1 MNILILSQYFWPEN
15 FRINELT
22 SELAKIKRLKIHV
35 LTGFPSYPKK
45 NFFKKKKIK
54 KFKNLNINRVPVY
67 LRDGTMFSKYLN
79 YISFVI
85 STSFYLLFK
94 NKIKFDKIFIF
105 QVSPVFSAIPAIIY
119 SKFVNCKIYLWVLD
133 LWPESIKVFGF
144 NSKILFFFIKK
155 ISDLIYSR
163 VDVLLAQSY
172 SIKKILK
179 KRYKKKTLYFPN
191 WSEEVK
197 AARVNKEFEKKFK
210 QKDDKKRINIFFG
223 GNLGKAQDIENILK
237 VIQNTN
243 KIEKYNWFFFGEG
256 SEKNKIKNFI
266 NQHRKKKNIFLF
278 STLPQSQFKYLVQKY
293 ADLVLVSLSN
303 YQTLKWT
310 VPGKIQFYF
319 QCKKP
324 IIGALSGDAKS
335 LIEKSNS
342 GLVAFSGNFTKLSK
356 ILVKNAKLIKTK
368 NFQKKGLNGFNYSK
382 NYFDKRKIMSFL
394 SDILSN

>member
-22 SELAKIKRLKIHV
+22 TELSKIKKLKIHV

-45 NFFKKKKIK
+45 NFFKNKKNKR
-54 KFKNLNINRVPVY
+54 FKNLNINRVPVY

-85 STSFYLLFK
+85 SASFYLLFK
-94 NKIKFDKIFIF
+94 NKIKYDKIFVF

-119 SKFVNCKIYLWVLD
+119 SKIVKCKIYLWVLD
-133 LWPESIKVFGF
+133 LWPESIKVFGY
-144 NSKILFFFIKK
+144 NSRILFFFIKK

-163 VDVLLAQSY
+163 ADVLLAQSH

-179 KRYKKKTLYFPN
+179 KRYKKKTFYFPN

-197 AARVNKEFEKKFK
+197 VIRVSNVLEKKIK
-210 QKDDKKRINIFFG
+210 QKNVKKRINVFFG

-237 VIQNTN
+237 IIQNTN

-256 SEKNKIKNFI
+256 SEKIKIQHFI
-266 NQHRKKKNIFLF
+266 NKSRRKNNIYLF
-278 STLPQSQFKYLVQKY
+278 SNLPQSQFKYLVQKY
-293 ADLVLVSLSN
+293 ADLTLVSLAN

-324 IIGALSGDAKS
+324 IIGALSGDAKT

-342 GLVAFSGNFTKLSK
+342 GIVTTSGNYKNLSK
-356 ILVKNAKLIKTK
+356 ILDENTKSIKTK
-368 NFQKKGLNGFNYSK
+368 KFQKKGLNGFIYSR
-382 NYFDKRKIMSFL
+382 NNFNKRKIISFL
-394 SDILSN
+394 SDIMNN

>member
-22 SELAKIKRLKIHV
+22 SELSKIKRLKIHV

-197 AARVNKEFEKKFK
+197 AVRVNKDFEKKFK

-382 NYFDKRKIMSFL
+382 NYFDKRKIMNSL